1 LLLARARPAVIAEIF
16 TWPHALAV
24 VTVIV
29 AGVVRGFT
37 GFGSALLMVPILA
50 LLWSPTTA
58 VTTAFGVGIMASL
71 QLVPKAA
78 RQANWREIGP
88 MAVATVLVT
97 PLGTMILLGVEPA
110 VMRRIIAALILLVT
124 LVFLWG
130 WQYRGPR
137 GPGPGFLAGATGA
150 IINGVAGVGGPAVV
164 LYLISLP
171 DSVAVQRANIV
182 VQISLMG
189 FVGLVYLALADV
201 VGRADLIRIAALAL
215 PMLLGTTIGS
225 HLFRRLPNTLFRVVV
240 LWTLVVVS
248 VCVLVF

>member
-1 LLLARARPAVIAEIF
+1 MITEILTWPNVLAGLTVIA
-16 TWPHALAV
+16 
-24 VTVIV
+24 

-50 LLWSPTTA
+50 LLWTPAEA
-58 VTTAFGVGIMASL
+58 VTTAFGVGIIASM

-88 MAVATVLVT
+88 MAAATVLIT

-110 VMRRIIAALILLVT
+110 IMRRIIAALILIVT
-124 LVFLWG
+124 LIFLRG

-137 GPGPGFLAGATGA
+137 GTGPGFVAGATGA
-150 IINGVAGVGGPAVV
+150 VINGVAGVGGPAVV
-164 LYLISLP
+164 LYILSLP
-171 DSVAVQRANIV
+171 DQVAIQRANIV

-201 VGRADLIRIAALAL
+201 VGREDLIRIGALAL
-215 PMLLGTTIGS
+215 PMMLGTTIGS
-225 HLFRRLPNTLFRVVV
+225 QLFLRLPSTIFRVVV

-248 VCVLVF
+248 LCILVL